1 MESRKLNNQKQ
12 FGAFLIILL
21 WSICSQAFGQSPI
34 RSLEIQVIDRH
45 SGELLQ
51 CSCMVQKTI
60 RRNVIAETDS
70 ENSDSSGSDVSGKVI
85 EVNPE
90 LFEVELN
97 IMIEKNVKCQA
108 PVTTSQRITKFAIA
122 TKLAKD
128 KLISIDCGDNVICK
142 LKIVDLKIAIPKY

>member
-1 MESRKLNNQKQ
+1 
-12 FGAFLIILL
+12 
-21 WSICSQAFGQSPI
+21 
-34 RSLEIQVIDRH
+34 
-45 SGELLQ
+45 
-51 CSCMVQKTI
+51 MVQKTI

-70 ENSDSSGSDVSGKVI
+70 ENSDSSGSDVSGKLL

-108 PVTTSQRITKFAIA
+108 PVTTSQRVTKFAIA

-128 KLISIDCGDNVICK
+128 RLISIDCGDNVVCK

>member
-1 MESRKLNNQKQ
+1 MESRNLNNQKQ
-12 FGAFLIILL
+12 FGAFLVILL
-21 WSICSQAFGQSPI
+21 CAICSQTFGQSPI

-60 RRNVIAETDS
+60 RRKVIAETDS
-70 ENSDSSGSDVSGKVI
+70 EDSDSSGSDVSGKVI

-90 LFEVELN
+90 LFDVELN
-97 IMIEKNVKCQA
+97 IMIEKNVKFQA
-108 PVTTSQRITKFAIA
+108 PVTTCQRITKFAIA

-128 KLISIDCGDNVICK
+128 KLISIDCGDNVVCK